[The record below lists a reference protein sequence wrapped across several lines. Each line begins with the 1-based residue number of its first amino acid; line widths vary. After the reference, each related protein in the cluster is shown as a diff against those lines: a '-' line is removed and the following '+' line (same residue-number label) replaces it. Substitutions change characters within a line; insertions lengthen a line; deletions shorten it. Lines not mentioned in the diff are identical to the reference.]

1 MTYRASFRQSAPAKR
16 GTEFQLN
23 GFDEMTAPLD
33 GPSLPPASG
42 DLPRQ
47 IIVLLHGYGADGHDL
62 IDLAPTLSQRFPEAI
77 FYSPNAPEPC
87 EVWGGGR
94 QWFSLAQFDPD
105 QTRRDPATMDAA
117 FEGLEAG
124 ASAALFSLNAY
135 LDHLLEGHGLRP
147 DRLALLG
154 FSQGTMMALLAGLR
168 REEPLAA
175 IAGFS
180 GALLGAS
187 HLAETIR
194 SRPPVHL
201 IHGLEDPIVPP
212 AASHRAMTALQAQ
225 NVPVGLTECPD
236 LPHAIDNRGLAAA
249 EALFSQAFA

>member
-1 MTYRASFRQSAPAKR
+1 
-16 GTEFQLN
+16 
-23 GFDEMTAPLD
+23 MTALLD

-62 IDLAPTLSQRFPEAI
+62 IGLAPTLANRFPEAI

-105 QTRRDPATMDAA
+105 QARRDPATMESA
-117 FEGLEAG
+117 FEDLEAG
-124 ASAALFSLNAY
+124 ASAALPSLNAY
-135 LDHLLEGHGLRP
+135 LDHLLEGHGLEP

-168 REEPLAA
+168 REKSLAA

-194 SRPPVHL
+194 SRPRIHL
-201 IHGLEDPIVPP
+201 IHGLEDPVVPP
-212 AASHRAMTALQAQ
+212 AASHQAMVALQTQ
-225 NVPVGLTECPD
+225 KVQVGLTECPD
-236 LPHAIDNRGLAAA
+236 LPHAIDDRGLSAAK
-249 EALFSQAFA
+249 ALFSEALT

>member
-1 MTYRASFRQSAPAKR
+1 
-16 GTEFQLN
+16 
-23 GFDEMTAPLD
+23 MTAPLD

-47 IIVLLHGYGADGHDL
+47 IIILLHGYGADGHDL
-62 IDLAPTLSQRFPEAI
+62 IGLAPTLARRLPEAI

-94 QWFSLAQFDPD
+94 QWFSLARFDPD
-105 QTRRDPATMDAA
+105 LARRDPATMDRA
-117 FEGLEAG
+117 FEDLEAG
-124 ASAALFSLNAY
+124 ASSALPALNSY
-135 LDHLLEGHGLRP
+135 LDRLLEGHGLEP
-147 DRLALLG
+147 NRLALLG

-168 REEPLAA
+168 RETPLAA

-187 HLAETIR
+187 RLAKTIR

-201 IHGLEDPIVPP
+201 IHGQNDPIVPP
-212 AASHRAMTALQAQ
+212 SASRRALAALRTEG
-225 NVPVGLTECPD
+225 VDVDLTECPD
-236 LPHAIDNRGLAAA
+236 LPHAIDNQGLNAAK
-249 EALFSQAFA
+249 ALFFRAFSQDTR